1 MTRSA
6 RLVSRSAAAMLVLA
20 AYSLPALAASS
31 AASSASDS
39 LSTSVGSVSN
49 SFRGS
54 SESSDRPARTA
65 DGDYR
70 VTEVAAADEARPG
83 MLRLTLAPT
92 AGEGE
97 TFALLLPQKAVDA
110 GGIAVGEVVRA
121 QNRPYGVEFA
131 NAGTQ
136 QPFFLVLQDDWYRE
150 LGSNPVTL

>member
-1 MTRSA
+1 MNRSA
-6 RLVSRSAAAMLVLA
+6 GLLSRSTAAMLVLA
-20 AYSLPALAASS
+20 AFSLPALAASS

-70 VTEVAAADEARPG
+70 VTEVAAADEAQPG
-83 MLRLTLAPT
+83 MLKLTLAPA

-97 TFALLLPQKAVDA
+97 TFALVLPRQAVDA
-110 GGIAVGEVVRA
+110 GGVAVGQVVRA

-136 QPFFLVLQDDWYRE
+136 RPFFLVLEDDWYRE

>member
-1 MTRSA
+1 M
-6 RLVSRSAAAMLVLA
+6 SRSSRFAPRTAAAMLLLA
-20 AYSLPALAASS
+20 ASSLPALAASS

-49 SFRGS
+49 SFGAS

-70 VTEVAAADEARPG
+70 VTEVAAADGAQPG
-83 MLRLTLAPT
+83 MLRLTLAPA

-97 TFALLLPQKAVDA
+97 AFALVLPQKAAEA
-110 GGIAVGEVVRA
+110 GGVAVGQVVKA

-131 NAGTQ
+131 HAGTK
-136 QPFFLVLQDDWYRE
+136 QPFFLVLEDDWYRE
-150 LGSNPVTL
+150 LASNPVTL

>member
-1 MTRSA
+1 MNRSA
-6 RLVSRSAAAMLVLA
+6 RLVSRSTAAMLLLA
-20 AYSLPALAASS
+20 AFSLPALAASS

-70 VTEVAAADEARPG
+70 VTEVAAADDAQPG
-83 MLRLTLAPT
+83 MLKLTLAPA

-97 TFALLLPQKAVDA
+97 AFALVLPQKAVDA
-110 GGIAVGEVVRA
+110 GGVAVGEVVRA

-131 NAGTQ
+131 HAGTR

-150 LGSNPVTL
+150 LASNPVTL

>member
-6 RLVSRSAAAMLVLA
+6 RLVSRSTAAMLVLA
-20 AYSLPALAASS
+20 AFSLPALAASS

-70 VTEVAAADEARPG
+70 VTEVAAADEAQPG
-83 MLRLTLAPT
+83 MLKLTLAPT

-97 TFALLLPQKAVDA
+97 AFALVLPQKAVDA
-110 GGIAVGEVVRA
+110 GGLAVGEVVRA

-131 NAGTQ
+131 NAGTH

>member
-1 MTRSA
+1 MIRSA
-6 RLVSRSAAAMLVLA
+6 RSASRAAAAMLLLA
-20 AYSLPALAASS
+20 ASSLPALAASS

-70 VTEVAAADEARPG
+70 VTEVAAADEAQPG
-83 MLRLTLAPT
+83 MLKLTLAPA

-97 TFALLLPQKAVDA
+97 TFALGLPRQAVDA
-110 GGIAVGEVVRA
+110 GGVAVGQVVRA

-136 QPFFLVLQDDWYRE
+136 RPFFLVLEDDWYRE

>member
-1 MTRSA
+1 MNRSA
-6 RLVSRSAAAMLVLA
+6 RLVSRSTAAMLVLA
-20 AYSLPALAASS
+20 AFSLPALAASS

-70 VTEVAAADEARPG
+70 VTEVAAADDVQPG
-83 MLRLTLAPT
+83 MLKLTLAPA

-97 TFALLLPQKAVDA
+97 AFALVLPQKAVDA
-110 GGIAVGEVVRA
+110 GGVAVGEVVRA

-131 NAGTQ
+131 NAGTR

-150 LGSNPVTL
+150 LASNPVTL